1 MDAIDGMPTAPTSPR
16 AGSALLELP
25 AGSPASPSF
34 AITPHALQHEL
45 DQLRSLR
52 RRSLSAGTGTAPP
65 EGAIDPDLPSSP
77 APTSPP
83 PAAEHTDDD
92 VAMPLSDLMWLPARL
107 HPEIAPNEFRNFL
120 RERAAAAVET
130 AQQGAGEGAA
140 HRQPSGK
147 VRRQKSML
155 SRQVDPSAPG
165 SADDEKPPLPM
176 ERQRSR
182 GATGG
187 PVDSL
192 SIADL
197 QRLELAAQ
205 SGDSEKQLHE
215 LLQRSLSRDG
225 APVAVSDSPDAPL
238 VPHAPGSILR
248 RTARTKIRKP
258 SLAGDGGGHRFG
270 PSKRGARAS
279 ATESDAGS
287 SEQDHD
293 AEAAIVDAYTQ
304 SSPIEAPAD
313 TPFPPRSSPP
323 PMVIPLPRQ
332 PAPIAPVPI
341 LPPFQPAPGPSRP
354 PPPAPAPLGLPER
367 GQRDVQIEHASSS
380 AHSTIP
386 PPLPSRPESPT
397 PSVKEKEKRSKWSKL
412 GLRSAEHDAAKR
424 DKRAHKAAAAATVD
438 EPPQRSESSG
448 GFLGLFKPKHE
459 AKEDHAAPPP
469 APVALSPTA
478 SGMLDPVTGT
488 YTNFYR
494 LPIHV
499 ERAVY
504 RLSHIK
510 LANPRR
516 PLYEQVLISN
526 RASAASKTCLT
537 RAVMFWYL
545 GVINRVRAIN
555 AATI

>member
-1 MDAIDGMPTAPTSPR
+1 MDAIDGVPTTPTSPR
-16 AGSALLELP
+16 ASSTYLDLP
-25 AGSPASPSF
+25 PGSPPSGGLPSF
-34 AITPHALQHEL
+34 SITQHALQHEL

-52 RRSLSAGTGTAPP
+52 RRSLSAGSGTAPV
-65 EGAIDPDLPSSP
+65 EGVIDPDLPGPSP
-77 APTSPP
+77 PSPTSPP
-83 PAAEHTDDD
+83 LAEHTDDD

-130 AQQGAGEGAA
+130 AQQGEGAA

-155 SRQVDPSAPG
+155 SRQVDPSAP
-165 SADDEKPPLPM
+165 ATEDDAPPLPM

-182 GATGG
+182 GASG

-192 SIADL
+192 TISDL

-205 SGDSEKQLHE
+205 NGDSEKQLHE

-225 APVAVSDSPDAPL
+225 APIAVSDSPDAPL

-270 PSKRGARAS
+270 PSKRGPRAS

-304 SSPIEAPAD
+304 ASPIEAPTD
-313 TPFPPRSSPP
+313 TPFPPRTPSPTI
-323 PMVIPLPRQ
+323 IPLPKQ

-341 LPPFQPAPGPSRP
+341 LPPFQPAAGPSRA

-380 AHSTIP
+380 AHSVP

-424 DKRAHKAAAAATVD
+424 DKRAHKAAASVD
-438 EPPQRSESSG
+438 EPAPPRSESSS
-448 GFLGLFKPKHE
+448 GFLGLFKRKHE
-459 AKEDHAAPPP
+459 AREEHATPPP

-478 SGMLDPVTGT
+478 SGMLDPITGT

-526 RASAASKTCLT
+526 CVSTLIQIWLT
-537 RAVMFWYL
+537 SQ
-545 GVINRVRAIN
+545 
-555 AATI
+555 